1 MVGLSPG
8 HVQQSHFRNL
18 FFRPCEFKVG
28 GISWFSFIILV
39 CGLFTDTLS
48 DDPEKGPRCVTQLK
62 GSTSWNRTPVLG
74 TLGLD
79 RMLSGMLLC
88 PTPSCHDLSRGC
100 DGAHSLIVLLL
111 LY

>member
-1 MVGLSPG
+1 MFNRATFKTYFFA
-8 HVQQSHFRNL
+8 HVNLRLEVSLGSHL
-18 FFRPCEFKVG
+18 
-28 GISWFSFIILV
+28 FIILV